1 VADPTIKLDYT
12 AYRIRIAEYLGVAYY
27 GAAGDQAAQ
36 LPIDAHDLDNVNRI
50 FHDGYVRFLTEQPW
64 NFLKVPLTITFQ
76 SGMVAADPSRYY
88 LPDDFS
94 GDLVS
99 PFTYAAS
106 GPQIEIIQVTE
117 PELRRMQAANNSSG
131 VATYFALR
139 AINTVAAATG
149 SRWEAV
155 FWPTPGGTETITAL
169 YRRFPQALVNATDVS
184 VAGFIHDRTVL
195 SAALAEA
202 ELQKG
207 DNIGPREAAY
217 QRELVKSKRIDAR
230 SAAPRIMSYGDKSEQ
245 TAFGRPA
252 RNYAVDTY
260 NGGSIL

>member
-27 GAAGDQAAQ
+27 GANGDQAAQ

-76 SGMVAADPSRYY
+76 SGMVSSDPSRYY

-94 GDLVS
+94 GDLIS

-106 GPQIEIIQVTE
+106 GPQITIVRVTE
-117 PELRRMQAANNSSG
+117 PELRRLQTANNSSG
-131 VATYFALR
+131 TATYYALR

-149 SRWEAV
+149 SRWEAI
-155 FWPTPGGTETITAL
+155 FWPTPSGTETITAL

-195 SAALAEA
+195 AAALAEA
-202 ELQKG
+202 EAQKG
-207 DNIGPREAAY
+207 DSIGPRETIY
-217 QRELVKSKRIDAR
+217 QRELAKSKKIDLR
-230 SAAPRIMSYGDKSEQ
+230 SNPPKILNYGDKSEQ
-245 TAFGRPA
+245 RAFGRPA
-252 RNYAVDTY
+252 ANYAVDTY
-260 NGGSIL
+260 NGNSIL